1 MSGSATWVYA
11 VTRDLDPDR
20 LRDVGG
26 VGGGPVRAVP
36 GGRLTAVTG
45 SVDAQEFS
53 EEAFERRLSD
63 PAELAALARAHHQ
76 VVEAVATAGP
86 VLPLR
91 LATVYSDDE
100 RVRELLA
107 QRQTEFTATLDW
119 LAGRTE
125 CGVKAW
131 ASPQAVSAD
140 ADQPESADR
149 EPGEAQR
156 TGAAYLS
163 RRRAQLGARAKS
175 RQEAAERGADIHRAL
190 SAMAAAAC
198 VHQVHDVPSDEHGA
212 GDQGLMVLNGAYLV
226 ETAAMARFAESAQ
239 SVVGELPGFSLEV
252 TGPWPPYSFADGPE
266 GSP

>member
-1 MSGSATWVYA
+1 MSANATWVYA
-11 VTRDLDPDR
+11 VTRDFDPDR
-20 LRDVGG
+20 FSDVGG

-36 GGRLTAVTG
+36 GGGLTAVTG

-63 PAELAALARAHHQ
+63 PAELAAIARAHHR
-76 VVEAVATAGP
+76 VVESVAAAGP

-91 LATVYSDDE
+91 LATLYSDDE
-100 RVRELLA
+100 RVRELLT
-107 QRQTEFTATLDW
+107 QRQAEFTATLGW

-131 ASPQAVSAD
+131 AGPQAVSAGTD
-140 ADQPESADR
+140 EPEPAAR
-149 EPGEAQR
+149 GPGQAQR

-198 VHQVHDVPSDEHGA
+198 EHQVQDVQSDEHGA

-226 ETAAMARFAESAQ
+226 ETASMARFAESAQ
-239 SVVGELPGFSLEV
+239 AVVGELPGFRLEV